1 MAKKPR
7 EFSFT
12 VTMNDEDLENFGYDP
27 KLITDEEFQEIVEN
41 VEIIFHEEDH
51 WAKIFVQACREVL
64 EYDVF
69 GTKKTA
75 NPDVA

>member
-51 WAKIFVQACREVL
+51 WAEIFVQSCEEIL
-64 EYDVF
+64 PE
-69 GTKKTA
+69 GKKL
-75 NPDVA
+75 NKNNKSDD

>member
-51 WAKIFVQACREVL
+51 WAKIFVQSCEEIL
-64 EYDVF
+64 PE
-69 GTKKTA
+69 GKKL
-75 NPDVA
+75 NKNNKSDD

>member
-51 WAKIFVQACREVL
+51 WAKIFVQSCEEVL
-64 EYDVF
+64 PEPESDESDESDED
-69 GTKKTA
+69 
-75 NPDVA
+75 ND

>member
-27 KLITDEEFQEIVEN
+27 KLITDKQFQEIVDKIEA
-41 VEIIFHEEDH
+41 IFHEEGY
-51 WAKIFVQACREVL
+51 WEKIFKQACGEVL
-64 EYDVF
+64 D
-69 GTKKTA
+69 
-75 NPDVA
+75 